1 MPKGSDNGFVE
12 SVEILTAGFPTRI
25 DDLQQT
31 QDIVGVEP
39 ADWSRAV
46 GRADYFTRIA
56 QEEFRGLDH
65 RTLVIP
71 PRADTFSIFRY
82 LEPISERKLELRF
95 LDNFARLFE
104 RVQDNAMTEMSRALN
119 SASFA

>member
-12 SVEILTAGFPTRI
+12 SGEILTAGFPARI

-31 QDIVGVEP
+31 QDIVGVKP
-39 ADWSRAV
+39 ADWSCAV
-46 GRADYFTRIA
+46 GRADYSTRIA
-56 QEEFRGLDH
+56 QDEFRGLDH

-71 PRADTFSIFRY
+71 PRADTFSVLRN
-82 LEPISERKLELRF
+82 LKPIGEGKLELRF

-104 RVQDNAMTEMSRALN
+104 RVDG
-119 SASFA
+119 